1 MCLYIANPE
10 GTLGEVGNVGAGQPV
25 LYLWT
30 EQYGQGCQAAVGG
43 GQSPFR
49 EYYYRDLGLTT
60 NLL

>member
-49 EYYYRDLGLTT
+49 EYYY
-60 NLL
+60 